1 MSAQQTSTET
11 KYLTLTRN
19 ADFEKRV
26 SEAAEQAIMQ
36 MDQLVANEVKL
47 RYITHIFAKTLDEVA
62 NWLIEPKFLN

>member
-1 MSAQQTSTET
+1 MKAQTEQDT

-26 SEAAEQAIMQ
+26 TEAAEQAVLE
-36 MDQLVANEVKL
+36 MDKLVANEVKL

-62 NWLIEPKFLN
+62 SWLNTPKYLN

>member
-1 MSAQQTSTET
+1 MNTQGERDN

-26 SEAAEQAIMQ
+26 TDAAEQAVLE
-36 MDQLVANEVKL
+36 MDKLVANEVKL

-62 NWLIEPKFLN
+62 NWLTTPKYLN

>member
-1 MSAQQTSTET
+1 MSAQQTTPET

-19 ADFEKRV
+19 PDFEKRV
-26 SEAAEQAIMQ
+26 SEAAEQAIME

-62 NWLIEPKFLN
+62 SWLTEPKFLN

>member
-1 MSAQQTSTET
+1 MSAQQTTAET

-19 ADFEKRV
+19 PDFEKRV
-26 SEAAEQAIMQ
+26 SEAAEQAILE

-62 NWLIEPKFLN
+62 SWLITPKMLN

>member
-1 MSAQQTSTET
+1 MSAQTSSET

-19 ADFEKRV
+19 PDFEKRV
-26 SEAAEQAIMQ
+26 SDAAEQAILQ

-62 NWLIEPKFLN
+62 SWLTTPKFLN